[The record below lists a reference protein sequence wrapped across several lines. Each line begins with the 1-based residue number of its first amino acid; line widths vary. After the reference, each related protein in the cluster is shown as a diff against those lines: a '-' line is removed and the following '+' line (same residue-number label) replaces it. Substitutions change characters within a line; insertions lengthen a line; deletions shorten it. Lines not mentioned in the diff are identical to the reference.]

1 MAKNQHKNKNVFKVA
16 GAKSLKLKAKAKAVK
31 SNLKNVS
38 VVPAFSGGRRRVIRV
53 FFLQIKHVNKAKV
66 EEIDKALDGLQEK
79 LRKSTAEV
87 QGKVVNKT
95 TLPTHSHSD
104 DSAELNKKETIVKL
118 EDMQL

>member
-1 MAKNQHKNKNVFKVA
+1 
-16 GAKSLKLKAKAKAVK
+16 
-31 SNLKNVS
+31 
-38 VVPAFSGGRRRVIRV
+38 VIRV

>member
-1 MAKNQHKNKNVFKVA
+1 MLFPPFQEV
-16 GAKSLKLKAKAKAVK
+16 GD
-31 SNLKNVS
+31 
-38 VVPAFSGGRRRVIRV
+38 VIRV

>member
-1 MAKNQHKNKNVFKVA
+1 M
-16 GAKSLKLKAKAKAVK
+16 
-31 SNLKNVS
+31 
-38 VVPAFSGGRRRVIRV
+38 

-79 LRKSTAEV
+79 LRNSTAEV

-95 TLPTHSHSD
+95 TLPTNSHSD

>member
-38 VVPAFSGGRRRVIRV
+38 VVPAFSGDIIRV
-53 FFLQIKHVNKAKV
+53 FCLQIKHVNKAKV

-79 LRKSTAEV
+79 LRKSTAET
-87 QGKVVNKT
+87 QSKAVNKT
-95 TLPTHSHSD
+95 TLPTNSQSD
-104 DSAELNKKETIVKL
+104 DSVELNKKETIVKL